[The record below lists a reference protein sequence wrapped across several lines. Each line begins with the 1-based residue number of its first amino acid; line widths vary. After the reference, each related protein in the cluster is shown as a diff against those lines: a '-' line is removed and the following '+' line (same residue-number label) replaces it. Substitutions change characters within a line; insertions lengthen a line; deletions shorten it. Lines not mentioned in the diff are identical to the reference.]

1 MADNFVNYS
10 QMNAIVS
17 KIGDRLNAVN
27 GAYVFKGSIAFA
39 SLPST
44 ITSIMVGYVYNINES
59 FTTDARFV
67 EGAGKVYSAGTNVGI
82 IDVSTSS
89 YDEVTPEA
97 GDNPKEEGWYE
108 SNGSGGYVLTIDT
121 EVQDGKIYYEL
132 VVTPAYA
139 FDVLGNFVDVSAI
152 ENRITDTQEMI
163 EADEFVA
170 SNDYSEG
177 DIVRYQDALYRFK
190 AGGHTAGDPWSLS
203 EVNAV
208 TVVGLIAEIGGGA
221 GGLAIRLDKTQAAIA
236 PIFNSANAYSIGDVV
251 MYADE
256 LYEFKSAHIANDPWD
271 ATEVD
276 KITVVSYV
284 QALDSDTNDRI
295 DSLFAN
301 IADEFDP
308 TETYLIDDYVLY
320 EEVLYKFKTNH
331 SGAWVAADADAVDI
345 ATLIKNIEG
354 DLADIDDRIDDV
366 ISNIADEFYAT
377 SDYSVGTLVI
387 YQDKLYKFVSAH
399 TANDP
404 WDSSEVT
411 AVTVEDVIDALATR
425 VNNLRANVAD
435 TFDATV
441 AYETGDVVL
450 YGDTVYQFKT
460 DHAAGAFNPSDVDAV
475 TIETLIDAAE
485 PDPLTTAQLNTLLAL
500 ID

>member
-10 QMNAIVS
+10 QMNSIVS
-17 KIGDRLNAVN
+17 KISDRLNAVN
-27 GAYVFKGSIAFA
+27 GAYVFKGSIAF
-39 SLPST
+39 SGLPSS
-44 ITSIMVGYVYNINES
+44 ITNVMVGYVYNINES

-89 YDEVTPEA
+89 YNEVTPDA
-97 GDNPKEEGWYE
+97 SDNPKEEGWYE
-108 SNGSGGYVLTIDT
+108 SNGSGGYVLTTDT
-121 EVQDGKIYYEL
+121 EVQDGKTYYEL

-170 SNDYSEG
+170 SNNYSEG

-190 AGGHTAGDPWSLS
+190 AGGHTAGDPWSSS
-203 EVNAV
+203 EVDAV

-221 GGLAIRLDKTQAAIA
+221 GSLATRLNKTQAAIA
-236 PIFNSANAYSIGDVV
+236 PIFDSANAYSIDDVV

-256 LYEFKSAHIANDPWD
+256 LYKFKSAHTADDPWD
-271 ATEVD
+271 ETEVD
-276 KITVVSYV
+276 KTTVVSYV
-284 QALDSDTNDRI
+284 QTLDSDTNDRI
-295 DSLFAN
+295 DNLFAN
-301 IADEFDP
+301 IADNFD
-308 TETYLIDDYVLY
+308 TSETYVEGDYVLY
-320 EEVLYKFKTNH
+320 EEVLYKFNTNH

-345 ATLIKNIEG
+345 ATLIQNLEG
-354 DLADIDDRIDDV
+354 DSSDLADRIDDV
-366 ISNIADEFYAT
+366 VSNIADIFSAANA
-377 SDYSVGTLVI
+377 YSIGTLVI
-387 YQDKLYKFVSAH
+387 YQDKLYKFTSEH

-404 WDSSEVT
+404 WDSNEVT
-411 AVTVEDVIDALATR
+411 TVTIEDVVDALVVR
-425 VNNLRANVAD
+425 MNNLRANIAD
-435 TFDATV
+435 VFDSTV